1 MTVGDQISTVGRTW
15 WSKFTDEESMH
26 MYTNDLI
33 KFDCEDFVWLEKYLN
48 IYKNNKVKKSNDVQK
63 KIYGV

>member
-1 MTVGDQISTVGRTW
+1 
-15 WSKFTDEESMH
+15 

-48 IYKNNKVKKSNDVQK
+48 IYKNNEVKKSNDVQK